1 MLLGALH
8 DSAVAA
14 QPAQAGAAVTPESQ
28 VVPRREQ
35 SRLARLLLF
44 GALVAV
50 GPLTIDMYL
59 AAFPA
64 VVDDLATTDA
74 TVQLTLTAT
83 LAGLATGQLLIGALS
98 DSLGRRLPLITAL
111 TAYVLTSALIAVS
124 DSITT
129 LLLLRFVQG
138 LTAAAGMVLSQAMVR
153 DLYRGPVMAT
163 FISRL
168 FLIVGVAPI
177 LAPTLGAQFLEFGS
191 WRTIFW
197 GLAAFGVALVILS
210 LVFVRETLPPHR
222 RRRAGIGPVLS
233 SYRVLATDRRYV
245 GLVLTACTAMGSLFA
260 YISSGTFIFQ
270 DLYGLSTQQY
280 ALVFAGGAGALTV
293 SSQINGSL
301 VKRFHPAAIMR
312 IALPAGAVVAG
323 LLLVAA
329 LADWG
334 MVSII
339 VGVIAVMFV
348 VGFVMPNSPVI
359 ALNDHGDRAGAAAAL
374 LGASIF
380 VFGALISPIS
390 GAFEAS
396 SAVPMAA
403 IMVGCSVTSL
413 LVFWL
418 LARPGEI
425 LREMAWSEDAD
436 DDVRVGAEPAPVA

>member
-1 MLLGALH
+1 
-8 DSAVAA
+8 
-14 QPAQAGAAVTPESQ
+14 
-28 VVPRREQ
+28 
-35 SRLARLLLF
+35 
-44 GALVAV
+44 
-50 GPLTIDMYL
+50 
-59 AAFPA
+59 
-64 VVDDLATTDA
+64 
-74 TVQLTLTAT
+74 
-83 LAGLATGQLLIGALS
+83 
-98 DSLGRRLPLITAL
+98 
-111 TAYVLTSALIAVS
+111 
-124 DSITT
+124 
-129 LLLLRFVQG
+129 
-138 LTAAAGMVLSQAMVR
+138 
-153 DLYRGPVMAT
+153 
-163 FISRL
+163 
-168 FLIVGVAPI
+168 
-177 LAPTLGAQFLEFGS
+177 
-191 WRTIFW
+191 
-197 GLAAFGVALVILS
+197 
-210 LVFVRETLPPHR
+210 
-222 RRRAGIGPVLS
+222 
-233 SYRVLATDRRYV
+233 
-245 GLVLTACTAMGSLFA
+245 MGSLFA

-359 ALNDHGDRAGAAAAL
+359 ALNVHGDRAGAAAAL